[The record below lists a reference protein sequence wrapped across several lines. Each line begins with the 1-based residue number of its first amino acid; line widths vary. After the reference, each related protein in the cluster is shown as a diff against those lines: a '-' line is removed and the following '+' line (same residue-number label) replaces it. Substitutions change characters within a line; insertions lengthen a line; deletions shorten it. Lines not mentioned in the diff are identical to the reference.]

1 MIKIE
6 NLNLIISCLLC
17 TIFRQQMFYNYDFN
31 LVRASFKRKR
41 KFAIGN
47 RTKDNPFQIK
57 N

>member
-17 TIFRQQMFYNYDFN
+17 TIFKQQMFYKYDFN

-41 KFAIGN
+41 NI
-47 RTKDNPFQIK
+47 
-57 N
+57 